1 MPLNTLPHVL
11 QMSIFLV
18 GSSKKYKFT
27 VLGTKHNLEGKS
39 DTFSN
44 ARESDDEDYDDSFSQ
59 DEYDSSSSGD
69 PDDDDDPLLDN
80 PNVGVFW
87 GGFHQPEVVE
97 PSGFFS
103 ADGIFHSSPTGRTQ
117 HKSESRSCRKY

>member
-1 MPLNTLPHVL
+1 MGAKT
-11 QMSIFLV
+11 
-18 GSSKKYKFT
+18 T
-27 VLGTKHNLEGKS
+27 LEGKS
-39 DTFSN
+39 DTSSN
-44 ARESDDEDYDDSFSQ
+44 ARESDDDDYDSFSQ

-103 ADGIFHSSPTGRTQ
+103 ADGIFHSSPTGRTGQ
-117 HKSESRSCRKY
+117 VGESELQKVLKEIPLRKGTKMPKTFVHF